1 MKRILL
7 SLATFLVIFTG
18 VELFMPSLSEA
29 KMSPLRNPCVD
40 IDCVLVS
47 DDDGVIV
54 VDTENP
60 NPPQPGFFQP
70 VEHDIFE

>member
-7 SLATFLVIFTG
+7 SFATFLVIFTG

-29 KMSPLRNPCVD
+29 KINPCVS
-40 IDCVLVS
+40 IDCELVS
-47 DDDGVIV
+47 DDNGIIV

-60 NPPQPGFFQP
+60 NPPQPGFLQP
-70 VEHDIFE
+70 VTPSN